1 MDDEST
7 RWRERC
13 ETLLMQQ
20 MLELKGAS
28 VGHEYMRA
36 LDCRMSNNAI
46 KNTAIKMP
54 KRPMSHS

>member
-7 RWRERC
+7 RRRERC
-13 ETLLMQQ
+13 ETLQMQQ

-36 LDCRMSNNAI
+36 LDCRMSNNTL
-46 KNTAIKMP
+46 KFTAI
-54 KRPMSHS
+54 